1 MEKVK
6 MILPTFVDKFRC
18 IGGKCEDNCCIEW
31 DIDVDKETVNEL

>member
-6 MILPTFVDKFRC
+6 MILPTYVDKFRC